1 MSNYTNEQKKN
12 LRDRIVAA
20 QEASGLSANKF
31 AVERLQFSN
40 GSKFSHIRKNWDK
53 PGMVGNDTWEAVEK
67 YLTASEEYKL
77 VITKNLKKVW
87 DACERAY
94 LLKKAVPV
102 VGEGGYGK
110 TGGLES
116 YKRHI
121 EAQKRFKVVYFDAK
135 LIRTPK
141 RLIVGLMQ
149 ALGIEKPGTMHTQLQ
164 VIRDYVSK
172 QDMLIQIDE
181 VSDLESHNII
191 AIKYVMDALKD
202 KCGVVFAGTPYF
214 MKNLDRGASRDRH
227 LFSETRDR
235 LFMLPELL
243 EKPTEQEAEAVF
255 AANGVSGEALNIVMG
270 RNKKL
275 ISRSWLVKKSYRG
288 IRDCI
293 DMLRMADMPEIDY
306 NSIQL

>member
-1 MSNYTNEQKKN
+1 MNNFTTEQKKV

-20 QEASGLSANKF
+20 QEASGLSANRF
-31 AVERLQFSN
+31 AVERLGFKN

-53 PGMVGNDTWEAVEK
+53 PGMVGQETWEAVEK
-67 YLTASEEYKL
+67 YLNASEEYKF
-77 VITKNLKKVW
+77 VVTENLKKVW
-87 DACERAY
+87 NACERAY
-94 LLKKAVPV
+94 TLKKPVAV

-110 TGGLES
+110 TGGLET
-116 YKRHI
+116 YKKHI

-141 RLIVGLMQ
+141 RFIVGLMQ
-149 ALGIEKPGTMHTQLQ
+149 ALGIEKPGTMHKQLQ
-164 VIRDYVSK
+164 MVRDHVAK
-172 QDMLIQIDE
+172 QDILIQIDE
-181 VSDLESHNII
+181 VSDLESHNIV

-243 EKPTEQEAEAVF
+243 EKPTETEAEKVF
-255 AANGVSGEALNIVMG
+255 VENGITGEALDIVMG
-270 RNKKL
+270 KNKKL
-275 ISRSWLVKKSYRG
+275 LSRSWTVKKSYRG

-293 DMLRMADMPEIDY
+293 DMLKMTEIPAIDF
-306 NSIQL
+306 NNIQL